1 MRAWVDE
8 SIRVDRAPAPMY
20 LLGASIIETE
30 AEADIVSA
38 LRSRAP
44 RAGKLHWR
52 ELGDRGRAGVLT
64 LLPTLQ
70 IDHLVVIAAPLR
82 PEIRIE
88 RARGQCIERLLW
100 ELALREV
107 ASVTF
112 ESRSPAQDKA
122 DRRRVDGLRSRRLI
136 PDELFVD
143 WVPGVSEPLL
153 WAPDLML
160 GAVGDARANCQP
172 VPAELAPLLTEV
184 CLSLIHI

>member
-1 MRAWVDE
+1 M
-8 SIRVDRAPAPMY
+8 
-20 LLGASIIETE
+20 
-30 AEADIVSA
+30 
-38 LRSRAP
+38 
-44 RAGKLHWR
+44 
-52 ELGDRGRAGVLT
+52 
-64 LLPTLQ
+64 
-70 IDHLVVIAAPLR
+70 
-82 PEIRIE
+82 
-88 RARGQCIERLLW
+88 

-143 WVPGVSEPLL
+143 WVPGGSEPLL
-153 WAPDLML
+153 WTPDLML

-184 CLSLIHI
+184 CIDL